1 MMLRPGADCHG
12 PSASSLLHHLC
23 GGPQRHCPAS
33 NSNGER
39 AQYPATQTSVVAN
52 ERYGCCTAPSRAA
65 SSFDSPPY
73 EMTTAVSKR
82 DCYTAMGRHSIP
94 VQKLKKANGPD
105 TPTAPPLIT
114 HAQGTYHVRTVRSS
128 RSIHLLSSRCKDFRF
143 AALDHRAGMIQLA
156 WPKHESADCCDP
168 THL

>member
-1 MMLRPGADCHG
+1 MVLRPGADCHG

-33 NSNGER
+33 SSNGER

-94 VQKLKKANGPD
+94 VQKLRKANGPD
-105 TPTAPPLIT
+105 TPTAPPNHHPRTGDIPCSDSEVVPVNSKSPARPSGQRHGPVWCT
-114 HAQGTYHVRTVRSS
+114 TPWHHVHCRRTMCAQ
-128 RSIHLLSSRCKDFRF
+128 K
-143 AALDHRAGMIQLA
+143 RA
-156 WPKHESADCCDP
+156 
-168 THL
+168 